1 MSTTLQHNSP
11 STIEDHESTYHLKK
25 KDRRNSWIGVGL
37 RILATLTLMVF
48 VLQQVEWESLV
59 QRLKSLE
66 WQWFAA
72 AQAVAIAIQIVAGV
86 RWSSLARPIGFLH
99 STNFFIWRFFEG
111 VFFNL
116 CLPSSIGGDVV
127 KAYRLSNTNRGR
139 LLAGCTI
146 LADRLAGV
154 SALGVLAGSAI
165 LSLNL
170 NLSPASTIAVAA
182 ILFASVLLGFRLTI
196 GNLDHFLNL
205 LPATHKIRQF
215 LAQLLPYQMRPSL
228 MGRAVAWSLIVQIG
242 ASVSVALMARG
253 IGVTLGLGIWFS
265 VVPLI
270 ALAIVLP
277 ISINGVGIRE
287 GGMALLLSRWGVA
300 GEQAVA
306 IGLLWFLTTIGTG
319 LIGGLLFLLDRQTSG
334 GTKAEEALRTPPVIS
349 SK

>member
-1 MSTTLQHNSP
+1 M
-11 STIEDHESTYHLKK
+11 
-25 KDRRNSWIGVGL
+25 GL
-37 RILATLTLMVF
+37 RILATLTLMFF
-48 VLQQVEWESLV
+48 VLQQVEWTSLV

-66 WQWFAA
+66 WRWFVA
-72 AQAVAIAIQIVAGV
+72 AQAVAIVIQIVAGI
-86 RWSSLARPIGFLH
+86 RWASLARPIGFLH
-99 STNFFIWRFFEG
+99 STSFFIWRFFEG

-127 KAYRLSNTNRGR
+127 KAYRLSNTNHGR

-165 LSLNL
+165 LSIKL
-170 NLSPASTIAVAA
+170 NLSPTSTFAVAA
-182 ILFASVLLGFRLTI
+182 ILFAGVLLGFRLTI
-196 GNLDHFLNL
+196 GNLDRFLDM
-205 LPATHKIRQF
+205 LPVTHKIRQF
-215 LAQLLPYQMRPSL
+215 LAQLLPYQVRPSL
-228 MGRAVAWSLIVQIG
+228 MGKAVAWSLIVQVG

-253 IGVTLGLGIWFS
+253 IGVKLGMGIWFS

-319 LIGGLLFLLDRQTSG
+319 LIGGLLFLIDRQTSG
-334 GTKAEEALRTPPVIS
+334 STKTKEALGT
-349 SK
+349 

>member
-1 MSTTLQHNSP
+1 MSTTVQHNSSP
-11 STIEDHESTYHLKK
+11 TPQTTESINQIKK
-25 KDRRNSWIGVGL
+25 KDHRNSWITFTL
-37 RILATLTLMVF
+37 RIFATVALMIF

-59 QRLKSLE
+59 RRLKSLE
-66 WQWFAA
+66 WQWYAA
-72 AQAVAIAIQIVAGV
+72 AQAVAIVIQVVAGI
-86 RWSSLARPIGFLH
+86 RWSSLARPIGFVH
-99 STNFFIWRFFEG
+99 STSFFIWRFFEG

-127 KAYRLSNTNRGR
+127 KAYRLSSTNRGR

-165 LSLNL
+165 LSIKL
-170 NLSPASTIAVAA
+170 NLSPASTVAVATV
-182 ILFASVLLGFRLTI
+182 LFASVLLGFRLTI
-196 GNLDHFLNL
+196 GNLDRFLDL

-215 LAQLLPYQMRPSL
+215 LSQLLPYQIRPSL
-228 MGRAVAWSLIVQIG
+228 MGKAVAWSLIVQVG

-253 IGVTLGLGIWFS
+253 IGVNLGLGIWFS

-319 LIGGLLFLLDRQTSG
+319 LIGGVLFLLDKQTSG
-334 GTKAEEALRTPPVIS
+334 STPTQKALRT
-349 SK
+349 

>member
-1 MSTTLQHNSP
+1 MSTTVQHNSSP
-11 STIEDHESTYHLKK
+11 TPQTTKSINQIKK
-25 KDRRNSWIGVGL
+25 KDHRNSWITFTL
-37 RILATLTLMVF
+37 RIFATVALMVF

-59 QRLKSLE
+59 RRLKSLE
-66 WQWFAA
+66 WQWYAA
-72 AQAVAIAIQIVAGV
+72 AQAVAIVIQVVAGI
-86 RWSSLARPIGFLH
+86 RWSSLARPIGFVH
-99 STNFFIWRFFEG
+99 STSFFIWRFFEG

-127 KAYRLSNTNRGR
+127 KAYRLSSTNRGR

-165 LSLNL
+165 LSIKL
-170 NLSPASTIAVAA
+170 NLSPASTIAVGTV
-182 ILFASVLLGFRLTI
+182 LFASVLLGFRLTI
-196 GNLDHFLNL
+196 GNLDRFLDL

-215 LAQLLPYQMRPSL
+215 LSQLLPYQIRPSL
-228 MGRAVAWSLIVQIG
+228 MGRAVAWSLIVQVG

-253 IGVTLGLGIWFS
+253 IGVNLGLGIWFS

-319 LIGGLLFLLDRQTSG
+319 LIGGVLFLLDKQTSG
-334 GTKAEEALRTPPVIS
+334 STPTQKALRT
-349 SK
+349 

>member
-1 MSTTLQHNSP
+1 MSTTVQHNSSP
-11 STIEDHESTYHLKK
+11 TPQTTESINQIKK
-25 KDRRNSWIGVGL
+25 KDRRNSLITFTL
-37 RILATLTLMVF
+37 RIFATVALMVF

-59 QRLKSLE
+59 RRLKSLE
-66 WQWFAA
+66 WQWYAA
-72 AQAVAIAIQIVAGV
+72 AQAVAIVIQVVAGI
-86 RWSSLARPIGFLH
+86 RWSSLARPIGFVH
-99 STNFFIWRFFEG
+99 STSFFIWRFFEG

-127 KAYRLSNTNRGR
+127 KAYRLSSTNRGR

-165 LSLNL
+165 LSIKL
-170 NLSPASTIAVAA
+170 NLSPASTIAVGTV
-182 ILFASVLLGFRLTI
+182 LFASVLLGFRLTI
-196 GNLDHFLNL
+196 GNLDRFLDL

-215 LAQLLPYQMRPSL
+215 LSQLLPYQIRPSL
-228 MGRAVAWSLIVQIG
+228 MGRAVAWSLIVQVG

-253 IGVTLGLGIWFS
+253 IGVNLGLGIWFS

-319 LIGGLLFLLDRQTSG
+319 LIGGVLFLLDKQTSG
-334 GTKAEEALRTPPVIS
+334 STPTQKALRT
-349 SK
+349 

>member
-1 MSTTLQHNSP
+1 MSTIVQHNSSP
-11 STIEDHESTYHLKK
+11 TPQTTESINQIKK
-25 KDRRNSWIGVGL
+25 KDRRNSWITFTL
-37 RILATLTLMVF
+37 RIFATVALMVF

-66 WQWFAA
+66 WQWYAA
-72 AQAVAIAIQIVAGV
+72 AQAVAIVIQVVAGI
-86 RWSSLARPIGFLH
+86 RWSSLARPIGFVH
-99 STNFFIWRFFEG
+99 STSFFIWRFFEG

-127 KAYRLSNTNRGR
+127 KAYRLSSTNRGR

-165 LSLNL
+165 LSIKL
-170 NLSPASTIAVAA
+170 NLSPASTIAVGTV
-182 ILFASVLLGFRLTI
+182 LFASVLLGFRLTI
-196 GNLDHFLNL
+196 GNLDRFLDL

-215 LAQLLPYQMRPSL
+215 LSQLLPYQIRPSL
-228 MGRAVAWSLIVQIG
+228 MGRAVAWSLIVQVG

-253 IGVTLGLGIWFS
+253 IGVNLGLGIWFS

-319 LIGGLLFLLDRQTSG
+319 LIGGVLFLLDKQTSG
-334 GTKAEEALRTPPVIS
+334 STPTQKALRT
-349 SK
+349 

>member
-1 MSTTLQHNSP
+1 MSTTVQPNSSP
-11 STIEDHESTYHLKK
+11 TSQTTEPINQLKK
-25 KDRRNSWIGVGL
+25 KARRNAWFTFAL
-37 RILATLTLMVF
+37 RIFATVALMVF

-66 WQWFAA
+66 WQWYAA
-72 AQAVAIAIQIVAGV
+72 AQAVAIVIQVVAGI
-86 RWSSLARPIGFLH
+86 RWSSLARPIGFVH
-99 STNFFIWRFFEG
+99 STSFFIWRFFEG

-127 KAYRLSNTNRGR
+127 KAYRLSSTNRGR

-165 LSLNL
+165 LSIKL
-170 NLSPASTIAVAA
+170 NLSPASTVAVATV
-182 ILFASVLLGFRLTI
+182 LFASVLLGFRLTI
-196 GNLDHFLNL
+196 GNLDRFLDL

-215 LAQLLPYQMRPSL
+215 LSQLLPYQIRPSL
-228 MGRAVAWSLIVQIG
+228 MGRAVAWSLIVQVG

-253 IGVTLGLGIWFS
+253 IGVNLRLGIWFS

-319 LIGGLLFLLDRQTSG
+319 LIGGVLFLLDKQTSG
-334 GTKAEEALRTPPVIS
+334 STPTQKALRT
-349 SK
+349 

>member
-1 MSTTLQHNSP
+1 MSTTVQHNSSP
-11 STIEDHESTYHLKK
+11 TPQTTESINQIKK
-25 KDRRNSWIGVGL
+25 KDRRNSWIAFTL
-37 RILATLTLMVF
+37 RIFATVVLMVF

-59 QRLKSLE
+59 RRLKSLE
-66 WQWFAA
+66 WQWYAA
-72 AQAVAIAIQIVAGV
+72 AQAVAIVIQVVAGI
-86 RWSSLARPIGFLH
+86 RWSSLARPIGFVH
-99 STNFFIWRFFEG
+99 STSFFIWRFFEG

-127 KAYRLSNTNRGR
+127 KAYRLSSTNRGR

-165 LSLNL
+165 LSIKL
-170 NLSPASTIAVAA
+170 NLSPVSTVAVATV
-182 ILFASVLLGFRLTI
+182 LFASVLLGFRLTI
-196 GNLDHFLNL
+196 GNLDRFLDL

-215 LAQLLPYQMRPSL
+215 LSQLLPYQIRPSL
-228 MGRAVAWSLIVQIG
+228 MGKAVAWSLIVQVG

-253 IGVTLGLGIWFS
+253 IGVNLGLGIWFS

-319 LIGGLLFLLDRQTSG
+319 LIGGVLFLLDKQTSG
-334 GTKAEEALRTPPVIS
+334 STPTQKALRT
-349 SK
+349 

>member
-1 MSTTLQHNSP
+1 MSTTVQHNSSP
-11 STIEDHESTYHLKK
+11 PPQTTESINQIKK
-25 KDRRNSWIGVGL
+25 KDRRNSWITFTL
-37 RILATLTLMVF
+37 RIFATVALMVF

-59 QRLKSLE
+59 RRLKSLE
-66 WQWFAA
+66 WQWYAA
-72 AQAVAIAIQIVAGV
+72 AQAVAIVIQVVAGI
-86 RWSSLARPIGFLH
+86 RWSSLARPIGFVH
-99 STNFFIWRFFEG
+99 STSFFIWRFFEG

-127 KAYRLSNTNRGR
+127 KAYRLSSTNRGR

-165 LSLNL
+165 LSIKL
-170 NLSPASTIAVAA
+170 NLSPASTIAVGTV
-182 ILFASVLLGFRLTI
+182 LFASVLLGFRLTI
-196 GNLDHFLNL
+196 GNLDRFLDL

-215 LAQLLPYQMRPSL
+215 LSQLLPYQIRPSL
-228 MGRAVAWSLIVQIG
+228 MGRAVAWSLIVQVG

-253 IGVTLGLGIWFS
+253 IGVNLGLGIWFS

-319 LIGGLLFLLDRQTSG
+319 LIGGVLFLLDKQTSG
-334 GTKAEEALRTPPVIS
+334 STSTQKALRT
-349 SK
+349 

>member
-1 MSTTLQHNSP
+1 MSTTVQHNSSP
-11 STIEDHESTYHLKK
+11 TPQTTESINQIKK
-25 KDRRNSWIGVGL
+25 KDRRNSWITFTL
-37 RILATLTLMVF
+37 RIFATVALMVF
-48 VLQQVEWESLV
+48 VLQQVEWDSLV
-59 QRLKSLE
+59 RRLKSLE
-66 WQWFAA
+66 WQWYAA
-72 AQAVAIAIQIVAGV
+72 AQAVAIVIQVVAGI
-86 RWSSLARPIGFLH
+86 RWSSLARPIGCVH
-99 STNFFIWRFFEG
+99 STSFFIWRFFEG

-127 KAYRLSNTNRGR
+127 KAYRLSSTNRGR

-165 LSLNL
+165 LSIKL
-170 NLSPASTIAVAA
+170 NLSPASTIAVGTV
-182 ILFASVLLGFRLTI
+182 LFASVLLGFRLTI
-196 GNLDHFLNL
+196 GNLDRFLDL

-215 LAQLLPYQMRPSL
+215 LSQLLPYQIRPSL
-228 MGRAVAWSLIVQIG
+228 MGRAVAWSLIVQVG

-253 IGVTLGLGIWFS
+253 IGVNLGLGIWFS

-319 LIGGLLFLLDRQTSG
+319 LIGGVLFLLDKQTSG
-334 GTKAEEALRTPPVIS
+334 STPTQKALRT
-349 SK
+349 

>member
-11 STIEDHESTYHLKK
+11 STLEDHESTYHLKK
-25 KDRRNSWIGVGL
+25 RDRRNSWIGVGL

-48 VLQQVEWESLV
+48 VLQQVEWASLV

>member
-1 MSTTLQHNSP
+1 MSTIVQHNSSP
-11 STIEDHESTYHLKK
+11 TPQTTESINQIKK
-25 KDRRNSWIGVGL
+25 KDRRNSWITFTL
-37 RILATLTLMVF
+37 RIFATVALMVF

-59 QRLKSLE
+59 RRLKSLE
-66 WQWFAA
+66 WQWYAA
-72 AQAVAIAIQIVAGV
+72 AQAVAIVIQVVAGI
-86 RWSSLARPIGFLH
+86 RWSSLARPIGFVH
-99 STNFFIWRFFEG
+99 STSFFIWRFFEG

-127 KAYRLSNTNRGR
+127 KAYRLSSTNRGR

-165 LSLNL
+165 LSIKL
-170 NLSPASTIAVAA
+170 NLSPASTIAVGTV
-182 ILFASVLLGFRLTI
+182 LFASVLLGFRLTI
-196 GNLDHFLNL
+196 GNLDRFLDL

-215 LAQLLPYQMRPSL
+215 LSQLLPYQIRPSL
-228 MGRAVAWSLIVQIG
+228 MGRAVAWSLIVQVG

-253 IGVTLGLGIWFS
+253 IGVNLGLGIWFS

-319 LIGGLLFLLDRQTSG
+319 LIGGVLFLLDKQTSG
-334 GTKAEEALRTPPVIS
+334 STPTQKALRT
-349 SK
+349 

>member
-1 MSTTLQHNSP
+1 MSTTVQPNSSP
-11 STIEDHESTYHLKK
+11 TSQTTEPINQLKK
-25 KDRRNSWIGVGL
+25 KDRRNAWFTFAL
-37 RILATLTLMVF
+37 RIFATVALMTF

-66 WQWFAA
+66 WQWYAA
-72 AQAVAIAIQIVAGV
+72 AQAVAIVIQVVAGI
-86 RWSSLARPIGFLH
+86 RWSSLARPIGFVH
-99 STNFFIWRFFEG
+99 STSFFIWRFFEG

-127 KAYRLSNTNRGR
+127 KAYRLSSTNRGR

-165 LSLNL
+165 LSIKL
-170 NLSPASTIAVAA
+170 NLSPVSTVAVATV
-182 ILFASVLLGFRLTI
+182 LFASVLLGFRLTI
-196 GNLDHFLNL
+196 GNLDRFLDL

-215 LAQLLPYQMRPSL
+215 LSQLLPYQIRPSL
-228 MGRAVAWSLIVQIG
+228 MGKAVVWSLIVQVG

-253 IGVTLGLGIWFS
+253 IGVNLGLGIWFS

-319 LIGGLLFLLDRQTSG
+319 LIGGVLFLLDKQTSG
-334 GTKAEEALRTPPVIS
+334 STPTQKALRT
-349 SK
+349 

>member
-1 MSTTLQHNSP
+1 MSTTVQHNSSP
-11 STIEDHESTYHLKK
+11 TPQTTESINQIKK
-25 KDRRNSWIGVGL
+25 KDHRNSWITFTL
-37 RILATLTLMVF
+37 RIFATVALMVF

-59 QRLKSLE
+59 RRLKSLE
-66 WQWFAA
+66 WQWYAA
-72 AQAVAIAIQIVAGV
+72 AQAVAIVIQVVAGI
-86 RWSSLARPIGFLH
+86 RWSSLARPIGFVH
-99 STNFFIWRFFEG
+99 STSFFIWRFFEG

-127 KAYRLSNTNRGR
+127 KAYRLSSTNRGR

-165 LSLNL
+165 LSIKL
-170 NLSPASTIAVAA
+170 NLSPASTIAVGTV
-182 ILFASVLLGFRLTI
+182 LFASVLLGFRLTI
-196 GNLDHFLNL
+196 GNLDRFLDL

-215 LAQLLPYQMRPSL
+215 LSQLLPYQIRPSL
-228 MGRAVAWSLIVQIG
+228 MGKAVAWSLIVQVG

-253 IGVTLGLGIWFS
+253 IGVNLGLGIWFS

-319 LIGGLLFLLDRQTSG
+319 LIGGVLFLLDKQTSRS
-334 GTKAEEALRTPPVIS
+334 TPTQKALRT
-349 SK
+349 

>member
-1 MSTTLQHNSP
+1 MSTTVQHNSSP
-11 STIEDHESTYHLKK
+11 TSQTTESINQIKK
-25 KDRRNSWIGVGL
+25 KDRRNSWIAFTL
-37 RILATLTLMVF
+37 RIFATVALMVF

-59 QRLKSLE
+59 RRLKSLE
-66 WQWFAA
+66 WQWYAA
-72 AQAVAIAIQIVAGV
+72 AQAVAIVIQVVAGI
-86 RWSSLARPIGFLH
+86 RWSSLARPIGFVH
-99 STNFFIWRFFEG
+99 STSFFIWRFFEG

-127 KAYRLSNTNRGR
+127 KAYRLSSTNRGR

-165 LSLNL
+165 LSIKL
-170 NLSPASTIAVAA
+170 NLSPASTVAVATV
-182 ILFASVLLGFRLTI
+182 LFASVLLGFRLTI
-196 GNLDHFLNL
+196 GNLDRFLDL

-215 LAQLLPYQMRPSL
+215 LSQLLPYQIRPSL
-228 MGRAVAWSLIVQIG
+228 MGKAVAWSLIVQVG
-242 ASVSVALMARG
+242 ASISVALMARG
-253 IGVTLGLGIWFS
+253 IGVNLGLGIWFS

-319 LIGGLLFLLDRQTSG
+319 LIGGVLFLLDKQTSG
-334 GTKAEEALRTPPVIS
+334 STPTQKALRT
-349 SK
+349 

>member
-1 MSTTLQHNSP
+1 MSTTVQQNSSP
-11 STIEDHESTYHLKK
+11 TPQTTESINQIKK
-25 KDRRNSWIGVGL
+25 KDRRNSWITFTL
-37 RILATLTLMVF
+37 RIFATVALMVF

-59 QRLKSLE
+59 RRLKSLE
-66 WQWFAA
+66 WQWYAA
-72 AQAVAIAIQIVAGV
+72 AQAVAIVIQVVAGI
-86 RWSSLARPIGFLH
+86 RWSSLARPIGFVH
-99 STNFFIWRFFEG
+99 STSFFIWRFFEG

-127 KAYRLSNTNRGR
+127 KAYRLSSTNRGR

-165 LSLNL
+165 LSIKL
-170 NLSPASTIAVAA
+170 NLSPASTIAVGTV
-182 ILFASVLLGFRLTI
+182 LFASVLLGFRLTI
-196 GNLDHFLNL
+196 GNLDRFLDL

-215 LAQLLPYQMRPSL
+215 LSQLLPYQIRPSL
-228 MGRAVAWSLIVQIG
+228 MGRAVAWSLIVQVG

-253 IGVTLGLGIWFS
+253 IGVNLGLGIWFS

-319 LIGGLLFLLDRQTSG
+319 LIGGVLFLLDKQTSG
-334 GTKAEEALRTPPVIS
+334 STPTQKALRT
-349 SK
+349 

>member
-1 MSTTLQHNSP
+1 MSTTVQHNSSP
-11 STIEDHESTYHLKK
+11 TPQTTESINQIKK
-25 KDRRNSWIGVGL
+25 KDRRNSWITFTL
-37 RILATLTLMVF
+37 RIFATVALMVF

-59 QRLKSLE
+59 RRLKSLE
-66 WQWFAA
+66 WQWYAA
-72 AQAVAIAIQIVAGV
+72 AQAVAIVIQVVAGI
-86 RWSSLARPIGFLH
+86 RWSSLARPIGFVH
-99 STNFFIWRFFEG
+99 STSFFIWRFFEG

-127 KAYRLSNTNRGR
+127 KAYRLSSTNRGR

-165 LSLNL
+165 LSIKL
-170 NLSPASTIAVAA
+170 NLSPASTIAVGTV
-182 ILFASVLLGFRLTI
+182 LFASVLLGFRLTI
-196 GNLDHFLNL
+196 GNLDRFLDL
-205 LPATHKIRQF
+205 LPATHKISQF
-215 LAQLLPYQMRPSL
+215 LSQLLPYQIRPSL
-228 MGRAVAWSLIVQIG
+228 MGRAVAWSLIVQVG

-253 IGVTLGLGIWFS
+253 IGVNLGLGIWFS

-319 LIGGLLFLLDRQTSG
+319 LIGGVLFLLDKQTSG
-334 GTKAEEALRTPPVIS
+334 STPTQKALRT
-349 SK
+349 

>member
-1 MSTTLQHNSP
+1 MSTTVQHNSSP
-11 STIEDHESTYHLKK
+11 TPQTTESINQIKK
-25 KDRRNSWIGVGL
+25 KDRRNSWITFTL
-37 RILATLTLMVF
+37 RIFATVALMVF

-59 QRLKSLE
+59 RRLKSLE
-66 WQWFAA
+66 WQWYAA
-72 AQAVAIAIQIVAGV
+72 AQAVAIVIQVVAGI
-86 RWSSLARPIGFLH
+86 RWSSLARPIGFVH
-99 STNFFIWRFFEG
+99 STSFFIWRFFEG

-127 KAYRLSNTNRGR
+127 KAYRLSSTNRGR

-165 LSLNL
+165 LSIKL
-170 NLSPASTIAVAA
+170 NLSPASTIAVGTV
-182 ILFASVLLGFRLTI
+182 LFASVLLGFRLTI
-196 GNLDHFLNL
+196 GNLDRFLDL

-215 LAQLLPYQMRPSL
+215 LSQLLPYQIRPSL
-228 MGRAVAWSLIVQIG
+228 MGRAVAWSLIVQVG

-253 IGVTLGLGIWFS
+253 IGVNLGLGIWFS

-319 LIGGLLFLLDRQTSG
+319 LIGGVLFLLDKQTSG
-334 GTKAEEALRTPPVIS
+334 STPTQKALRT
-349 SK
+349 

>member
-1 MSTTLQHNSP
+1 MSTTVQHNSSP
-11 STIEDHESTYHLKK
+11 TPQTTESINQIKK
-25 KDRRNSWIGVGL
+25 KDRRNSWITFTL
-37 RILATLTLMVF
+37 RIFATVALMVF

-59 QRLKSLE
+59 RRLKSIE
-66 WQWFAA
+66 WQWYAA
-72 AQAVAIAIQIVAGV
+72 AQAVAIVIQVVAGI
-86 RWSSLARPIGFLH
+86 RWSSLARPIGFVH
-99 STNFFIWRFFEG
+99 STSFFIWRFFEG

-127 KAYRLSNTNRGR
+127 KAYRLSSTNRGR

-165 LSLNL
+165 LSIKL
-170 NLSPASTIAVAA
+170 NLSPASTVAVGTV
-182 ILFASVLLGFRLTI
+182 LFASVLLGFRLTI
-196 GNLDHFLNL
+196 GNLDRFLDL

-215 LAQLLPYQMRPSL
+215 LSQLLPYQIRPSL
-228 MGRAVAWSLIVQIG
+228 MGRAVAWSLIVQVG

-253 IGVTLGLGIWFS
+253 IGVNLGLGIWFS

-319 LIGGLLFLLDRQTSG
+319 LIGGVLFLLDKQTSG
-334 GTKAEEALRTPPVIS
+334 STPTQKALRT
-349 SK
+349 

>member
-1 MSTTLQHNSP
+1 MSTTVQHNSSP
-11 STIEDHESTYHLKK
+11 TPQTTESINQIKK
-25 KDRRNSWIGVGL
+25 KDRRNSWITFTL
-37 RILATLTLMVF
+37 RIFATVALMVF

-59 QRLKSLE
+59 RRLKSLE
-66 WQWFAA
+66 WQWYAA
-72 AQAVAIAIQIVAGV
+72 AQAVAIVIQVVAGI
-86 RWSSLARPIGFLH
+86 RWSSLARPIGFVH
-99 STNFFIWRFFEG
+99 STSFFIWRFFEG

-127 KAYRLSNTNRGR
+127 KAYRLSSTNRGR

-165 LSLNL
+165 LSIKL
-170 NLSPASTIAVAA
+170 NLSPASTVAVATV
-182 ILFASVLLGFRLTI
+182 LFASVLLGFRLTI
-196 GNLDHFLNL
+196 GNLDRFLDL

-215 LAQLLPYQMRPSL
+215 LSQLLPYQIRPSL
-228 MGRAVAWSLIVQIG
+228 MGKAVAWSLIVQVG

-253 IGVTLGLGIWFS
+253 IGVNLGLGIWFS

-319 LIGGLLFLLDRQTSG
+319 LIGGVLFLLDKQTSG
-334 GTKAEEALRTPPVIS
+334 STPTQKALRT
-349 SK
+349 

>member
-1 MSTTLQHNSP
+1 MSTTVQHNSSP
-11 STIEDHESTYHLKK
+11 TPQTTESINQIKK
-25 KDRRNSWIGVGL
+25 KDRRNSWITFTL
-37 RILATLTLMVF
+37 RIFATVALMVF
-48 VLQQVEWESLV
+48 VLQQVEWDSLV
-59 QRLKSLE
+59 RRLKSLE
-66 WQWFAA
+66 WQWYAA
-72 AQAVAIAIQIVAGV
+72 AQAVAIVIQVVAGI
-86 RWSSLARPIGFLH
+86 RWSSLARPIGFVH
-99 STNFFIWRFFEG
+99 STSFFIWRFFEG

-127 KAYRLSNTNRGR
+127 KAYRLSSTNRGR

-165 LSLNL
+165 LSIKL
-170 NLSPASTIAVAA
+170 NLSPASTIAVGTV
-182 ILFASVLLGFRLTI
+182 LFASVLLGFRLTI
-196 GNLDHFLNL
+196 GNLDRFLDL

-215 LAQLLPYQMRPSL
+215 LSQLLPYQIRPSL
-228 MGRAVAWSLIVQIG
+228 MGRAVAWSLIVQVG

-253 IGVTLGLGIWFS
+253 IGVNLGLGIWFS

-319 LIGGLLFLLDRQTSG
+319 LIGGVLFLLDKQTSG
-334 GTKAEEALRTPPVIS
+334 STPTQKALRT
-349 SK
+349 

>member
-1 MSTTLQHNSP
+1 MSTTVQHNSSP
-11 STIEDHESTYHLKK
+11 TPQTTESINQIKK
-25 KDRRNSWIGVGL
+25 KDRRNSWITFTL
-37 RILATLTLMVF
+37 RIFATVALMVF

-59 QRLKSLE
+59 RRLKSLE
-66 WQWFAA
+66 WQWYAA
-72 AQAVAIAIQIVAGV
+72 AQAVAIVIQVVAGI
-86 RWSSLARPIGFLH
+86 RWSSLARPIGFVH
-99 STNFFIWRFFEG
+99 STSFFIWRFFEG

-127 KAYRLSNTNRGR
+127 KAYRLSSTNRGR

-165 LSLNL
+165 LSIKL
-170 NLSPASTIAVAA
+170 NLSPASTIAVGTV
-182 ILFASVLLGFRLTI
+182 LFASVLLGFRLTI
-196 GNLDHFLNL
+196 GNLDRFLDL

-215 LAQLLPYQMRPSL
+215 LSQLLPYQIRPSL
-228 MGRAVAWSLIVQIG
+228 MGKAVAWSLIVQVG

-253 IGVTLGLGIWFS
+253 IGVNLGLGIWFS

-319 LIGGLLFLLDRQTSG
+319 LIGGVLFLLDKQTSG
-334 GTKAEEALRTPPVIS
+334 STPTQKALRT
-349 SK
+349 

>member
-1 MSTTLQHNSP
+1 MSTTVQPNSSP
-11 STIEDHESTYHLKK
+11 TSQTTEPINQLKK
-25 KDRRNSWIGVGL
+25 KDRRNAWFTFAL
-37 RILATLTLMVF
+37 RIFATVALMTF

-66 WQWFAA
+66 WQWYAA
-72 AQAVAIAIQIVAGV
+72 AQAVAIVIQVVAGI
-86 RWSSLARPIGFLH
+86 RWSSLARPIGFVH
-99 STNFFIWRFFEG
+99 STSFFIWRFFEG

-127 KAYRLSNTNRGR
+127 KAYRLSSTNRGR

-165 LSLNL
+165 LSIKL
-170 NLSPASTIAVAA
+170 NLSPASTVAVATV
-182 ILFASVLLGFRLTI
+182 LFASVLLGFRLTI
-196 GNLDHFLNL
+196 GNLDRFLDL

-215 LAQLLPYQMRPSL
+215 LSQLLPYQIRPSL
-228 MGRAVAWSLIVQIG
+228 MGRAVAWSLIVQVG

-253 IGVTLGLGIWFS
+253 IGVNLRLGIWFS

-319 LIGGLLFLLDRQTSG
+319 LIGGVLFLLDKQTSG
-334 GTKAEEALRTPPVIS
+334 STPTQKALRT
-349 SK
+349 

>member
-1 MSTTLQHNSP
+1 MSTTVQHNSSP
-11 STIEDHESTYHLKK
+11 TPQTTESINQIKK
-25 KDRRNSWIGVGL
+25 KDHRNSWITFTL
-37 RILATLTLMVF
+37 RIFATVALMVF

-59 QRLKSLE
+59 RRLKSLE
-66 WQWFAA
+66 WQWYAA
-72 AQAVAIAIQIVAGV
+72 AQAVAIVIQVVAGI
-86 RWSSLARPIGFLH
+86 RWSSLARPIGFVH
-99 STNFFIWRFFEG
+99 STSFFIWRFFEG

-127 KAYRLSNTNRGR
+127 KAYRLSSTNRGR

-165 LSLNL
+165 LSIKL
-170 NLSPASTIAVAA
+170 NLSPASTIAVGTV
-182 ILFASVLLGFRLTI
+182 LFASVLLGFRLTI
-196 GNLDHFLNL
+196 GNLDRFLDL

-215 LAQLLPYQMRPSL
+215 LSQLLPYQIRPSL
-228 MGRAVAWSLIVQIG
+228 MGRAVAWSLIVQVG

-253 IGVTLGLGIWFS
+253 IGVNLGLGIWFS

-319 LIGGLLFLLDRQTSG
+319 LIGGVLFLLDKQTSG
-334 GTKAEEALRTPPVIS
+334 STPTQKALRT
-349 SK
+349 

>member
-1 MSTTLQHNSP
+1 MSTTVQHNSSP
-11 STIEDHESTYHLKK
+11 TPQTTESINQINK
-25 KDRRNSWIGVGL
+25 KDRRNSWITFTL
-37 RILATLTLMVF
+37 RIFATVALMVF

-59 QRLKSLE
+59 RRLKSLE
-66 WQWFAA
+66 WQWYAA
-72 AQAVAIAIQIVAGV
+72 AQAVAIVIQVVAGI
-86 RWSSLARPIGFLH
+86 RWSSLARPIGFVH
-99 STNFFIWRFFEG
+99 STSFFIWRFFEG

-127 KAYRLSNTNRGR
+127 KAYRLSSTNRGR

-165 LSLNL
+165 LSIKL
-170 NLSPASTIAVAA
+170 NLSPASTIAVGTV
-182 ILFASVLLGFRLTI
+182 LFASVLLGFRLTI
-196 GNLDHFLNL
+196 GNLDRFLDL

-215 LAQLLPYQMRPSL
+215 LSQLLPYQIRPSL
-228 MGRAVAWSLIVQIG
+228 MGRAVAWSLIVQVG

-253 IGVTLGLGIWFS
+253 IGVNLGLGIWFS

-319 LIGGLLFLLDRQTSG
+319 LIGGVLFLLDKQTSG
-334 GTKAEEALRTPPVIS
+334 STPTQKALRT
-349 SK
+349 

>member
-1 MSTTLQHNSP
+1 MSTTVQHNSSP
-11 STIEDHESTYHLKK
+11 TPQTTESINQINK
-25 KDRRNSWIGVGL
+25 KDRRNSWITFTL
-37 RILATLTLMVF
+37 RIFATVALMVF

-59 QRLKSLE
+59 RRLKSIE
-66 WQWFAA
+66 WQWYAA
-72 AQAVAIAIQIVAGV
+72 AQAVAIVIQVVAGI
-86 RWSSLARPIGFLH
+86 RWSSLARPIGFVH
-99 STNFFIWRFFEG
+99 STSFFIWRFFEG

-127 KAYRLSNTNRGR
+127 KAYRLSSTNRGR

-165 LSLNL
+165 LSIKL
-170 NLSPASTIAVAA
+170 NLSPASTIAVGTV
-182 ILFASVLLGFRLTI
+182 LFASVLLGFRLTI
-196 GNLDHFLNL
+196 GNLDRFLDL

-215 LAQLLPYQMRPSL
+215 LSQLLPYQIRPSL
-228 MGRAVAWSLIVQIG
+228 MGRAVAWSLIVQVG

-253 IGVTLGLGIWFS
+253 IGVNLGLGIWFS

-319 LIGGLLFLLDRQTSG
+319 LIGGVLFLLDKQTSG
-334 GTKAEEALRTPPVIS
+334 STPTQKALRT
-349 SK
+349 

>member
-1 MSTTLQHNSP
+1 MLTTVQHNSSP
-11 STIEDHESTYHLKK
+11 TPQTTESINQIKK
-25 KDRRNSWIGVGL
+25 KDRRNSWITFTL
-37 RILATLTLMVF
+37 RIFATVALMVF

-59 QRLKSLE
+59 RRLKSLE
-66 WQWFAA
+66 WQWYAA
-72 AQAVAIAIQIVAGV
+72 AQAVAIVIQVVAGI
-86 RWSSLARPIGFLH
+86 RWSSLARPIGFVH
-99 STNFFIWRFFEG
+99 STSFFIWRFFEG

-127 KAYRLSNTNRGR
+127 KAYRLSSTNRGR

-165 LSLNL
+165 LSIKL
-170 NLSPASTIAVAA
+170 NLSPASTIAVGTV
-182 ILFASVLLGFRLTI
+182 LFASVLLGFRLTI
-196 GNLDHFLNL
+196 GNLDRFLDL

-215 LAQLLPYQMRPSL
+215 LSQLLPYQIRPSL
-228 MGRAVAWSLIVQIG
+228 MGRAVAWSLIVQVG

-253 IGVTLGLGIWFS
+253 IGVNLGLGIWFS

-319 LIGGLLFLLDRQTSG
+319 LIGGVLFLLDKQTSG
-334 GTKAEEALRTPPVIS
+334 STPTQKALRT
-349 SK
+349 